1 MGEPLDITAS
11 GVFQDLAAFLILF
24 SYVIPISLYVTLG
37 LKSNLKFSRPN
48 KSYLLFYI
56 IKNCKSSLGACS
68 LHGIK
73 NCIAQSLTNQLFA
86 IHPT

>member
-37 LKSNLKFSRPN
+37 LKLYQNLSRPI
-48 KSYLLFYI
+48 KIAYFYTLLRI
-56 IKNCKSSLGACS
+56 TKILWEHVLCMG
-68 LHGIK
+68 
-73 NCIAQSLTNQLFA
+73 
-86 IHPT
+86 